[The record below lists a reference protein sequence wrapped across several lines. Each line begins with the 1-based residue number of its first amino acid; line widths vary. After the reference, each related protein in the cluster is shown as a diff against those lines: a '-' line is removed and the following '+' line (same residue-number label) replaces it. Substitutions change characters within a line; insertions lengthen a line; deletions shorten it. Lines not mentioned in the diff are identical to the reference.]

1 LNTLKKLHELGQS
14 LWLDHITRD
23 LLNKDVLMH
32 LIEEWSITGLT
43 FKPALFRD
51 AIKNSVV
58 YDAAIRKKL
67 KENKWGE

>member
-1 LNTLKKLHELGQS
+1 MNTPKKLHELGQS

-32 LIEEWSITGLT
+32 LIEEGSITGLT
-43 FKPALFRD
+43 FNPSFFNC
-51 AIKNSVV
+51 AIKNSSA

-67 KENKWGE
+67 KEDKLG